1 MTEHP
6 LLCRAPVVQS
16 LLAGRQTQDRRP
28 IKPQPARCIND
39 WTQDAE
45 VGEVVMY
52 RGWPHRLSASR
63 GRNKRDAGELTP
75 TRIHPPW
82 QVGDVL
88 WVRETWGEDY
98 VGSYLTSHGSQG
110 QYLNG
115 PKAEVVYKADGH
127 VMTEVGTKW
136 RPSIHMP
143 RWACRILLEVTGV
156 RAERVQEISEED
168 ARAEGMEIHVESP
181 SYCPACHGFGIMGSD
196 CDHSYDCPLCATHVG
211 RYNALWNSLYGDNA
225 FGRNDWVWAT
235 TFRRIENAN

>member
-143 RWACRILLEVTGV
+143 RWACRILREVTGV

-168 ARAEGMEIHVESP
+168 ARAEGMEDDEWLEYIEYVGSVAGNVEHS
-181 SYCPACHGFGIMGSD
+181 METLRD
-196 CDHSYDCPLCATHVG
+196 CFAS
-211 RYNALWNSLYGDNA
+211 LWNSLYGPDA
-225 FGRNDWVWAT
+225 WERNDWVWTT
-235 TFRRIENAN
+235 TFRRIENVNRH